1 MTTVVRADTARIVEV
16 GGALCLIGPDAR
28 VHRVDGDSAGL
39 VRRVIE
45 LIARPAARDAI
56 VETISRDAGSD
67 AGAIVDQVLDL
78 LRTTGVARVTT
89 AAAAA
94 PIESAGRAPRANIVV
109 GVTGAIGAIGAPQL
123 VMALQRRG
131 FTVEVAMS
139 RAARRFVSA
148 SALGAIAQREVHR
161 SIWPASPLQ
170 PVPHVALAAW
180 ADAMVIY
187 PASATTIARLAHGEF
202 SDLVAAIALTTR
214 APVVVC
220 PAMNPAMAEA
230 PAAARNLDQL
240 RADGFAIVHGPPA
253 LEVAEAPALRAPV
266 GSGAPPPGEVA
277 ATLDALLTAAALPRR
292 AAATAPPATGA
303 EWDGVY
309 AGLTA
314 AGDDGRLPWV
324 TDECDPDL
332 VAALA
337 AHAPPPGTLLD
348 AGCGLG
354 QVARH
359 AAAAGYQVVAADVS
373 EAALALARR
382 HASTGIVW
390 LRDDLAA
397 SALAGGF
404 AVVVDR
410 ACLHT
415 LPRARHVAWAAA
427 MRRLVDPGG
436 VLVVKTHR
444 PGAPYATAAFTPEAL
459 TALLAG
465 FTPIAITESTIP
477 GTRVATPA
485 QAWLGVFRRD
495 QRATG

>member
-1 MTTVVRADTARIVEV
+1 MTTIVRADTARIVEV
-16 GGALCLIGPDAR
+16 GGGLCLIGPDAR
-28 VHRVDGDSAGL
+28 VHRIDGDSAGV
-39 VRRVIE
+39 VRRVLE
-45 LIARPAARDAI
+45 LIARPIARDAI
-56 VETISRDAGSD
+56 VTTISAEAGADAGP
-67 AGAIVDQVLDL
+67 IVTQVLDL
-78 LRTTGVARVTT
+78 LRTTGVARVID
-89 AAAAA
+89 AAA
-94 PIESAGRAPRANIVV
+94 PPATEVAGRAPRANLVV
-109 GVTGAIGAIGAPQL
+109 GVTGAIGAIAAPQL

-161 SIWPASPLQ
+161 SLWPASPLQ
-170 PVPHVALAAW
+170 PVPHIALAAW
-180 ADAMVIY
+180 ADAMIVY
-187 PASATTIARLAHGEF
+187 PASATTIARIAHGEL

-214 APVVVC
+214 APVVLC

-230 PAAARNLDQL
+230 PAVARNLDQL

-277 ATLDALLTAAALPRR
+277 AMLDALLTARALPRR
-292 AAATAPPATGA
+292 TTPAATPAIGA
-303 EWDGVY
+303 EWDAVY
-309 AGLTA
+309 
-314 AGDDGRLPWV
+314 AGDDGRLPWI
-324 TDECDPDL
+324 TDDCDPDL
-332 VAALA
+332 AAALA
-337 AHAPPPGTLLD
+337 AHAPPPGPLLD

-373 EAALALARR
+373 DAALALARR
-382 HASTGIVW
+382 RPSRPGIVW

-436 VLVVKTHR
+436 VLIVKTHR
-444 PGAPYATAAFTPEAL
+444 PGAPYATAAFTPESL
-459 TALLAG
+459 SALLAG
-465 FTPIAITESTIP
+465 FTPISIAESTIP
-477 GTRVATPA
+477 GARVATPA
-485 QAWLGVFRRD
+485 PAWLGIFRRAD
-495 QRATG
+495 